1 MLEHISSKIA
11 VDYIRSAAPQ
21 VGATITPYHLTHNRT
36 DWLGW
41 GNRPYLY
48 CMPVI
53 KTEADRRALVE
64 AATSGDKCFFLGTDS
79 APHPVERKLAV
90 VGSAGLF
97 NSPVAIEQYTKVFE
111 QAGALDKLEG
121 FTSLNGPLHYGLP
134 ANAESITLERS
145 TWTAPEE
152 IRIDGPDG
160 RALVYRGGVQIEW
173 RVADSVG

>member
-1 MLEHISSKIA
+1 
-11 VDYIRSAAPQ
+11 
-21 VGATITPYHLTHNRT
+21 
-36 DWLGW
+36 
-41 GNRPYLY
+41 
-48 CMPVI
+48 MPVI
-53 KTEADRRALVE
+53 QTEADRRALVE

-121 FTSLNGPLHYGLP
+121 FTSLNGPLHYGL
-134 ANAESITLERS
+134 AVNAGTITLERS

-152 IRIDGPDG
+152 ITIDGPDG
-160 RALVYRGGVQIEW
+160 RALVYRGGEQIEW
-173 RVADSVG
+173 RVTGTVG